1 MKCPKCGKWELSDDG
16 VCDLCSL
23 VGEIFTVCG
32 PEAVK
37 QTRAFCDKLEPETV
51 ENPDEGP

>member
-1 MKCPKCGKWELSDDG
+1 MTLCPKCKKWELSEDG
-16 VCDLCSL
+16 ICNLCSL
-23 VGEIFTVCG
+23 VDEIFTVCG

-37 QTRAFCDKLEPETV
+37 QTREFCENPEF